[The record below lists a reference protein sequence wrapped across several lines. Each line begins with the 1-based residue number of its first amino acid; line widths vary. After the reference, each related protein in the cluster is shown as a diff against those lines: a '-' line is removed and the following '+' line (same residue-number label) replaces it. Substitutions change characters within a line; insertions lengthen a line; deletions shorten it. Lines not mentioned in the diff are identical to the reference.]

1 MLAGLCKELEL
12 KQDVLGIYSSL
23 LKLYP
28 PDRSELYFELANAY
42 ADNGEQQKAID
53 ALNEL
58 EKKYWN
64 VRDAFT

>member
-28 PDRSELYFELANAY
+28 PTDQNFISNWQTHMQIMEN
-42 ADNGEQQKAID
+42 N
-53 ALNEL
+53 
-58 EKKYWN
+58 KKL
-64 VRDAFT
+64 